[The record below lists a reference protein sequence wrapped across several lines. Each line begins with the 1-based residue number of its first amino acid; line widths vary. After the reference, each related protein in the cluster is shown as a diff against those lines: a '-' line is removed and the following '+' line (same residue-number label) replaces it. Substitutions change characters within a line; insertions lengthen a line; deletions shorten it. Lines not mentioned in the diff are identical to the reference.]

1 MSQVKVE
8 EQIGGVIVH
17 LRGQFIGGEE
27 TDVLRDVLKKY
38 AEEKKNKL
46 IIDFE
51 KATYLN
57 STALGVLIAAHSNFV
72 KRGGE
77 IILCNLDKSLENIF
91 IITKL
96 ITVFNVADDLQSA
109 IKML

>member
-46 IIDFE
+46 IINFE

-57 STALGVLIAAHSNFV
+57 STALGVLIAAHSNFA

>member
-27 TDVLRDVLKKY
+27 TDALRDILKKY
-38 AEEKKNKL
+38 AEEQKNKL

-57 STALGVLIAAHSNFV
+57 STALGVLIAAHSNFA

-91 IITKL
+91 MITKL